1 MISFDVAS
9 LFTKVPLVYTIEL
22 ILDEMYPKCTETCQ
36 EKLKTKQCKM
46 CRDRA
51 DFETLL
57 RAATSE
63 THLLFDSKMYIQ
75 HNGVAM
81 GSPLAPIIADIFMS
95 HLEKTLM
102 NQLEQA
108 GVRLWLRYVDDTFVL
123 IEQNTEIQNIIIILN
138 KFHPSIKFTY
148 EIEQNDQLP
157 FLDVNVI
164 RTNDHTK
171 FETTV
176 FRKNTFT
183 GLMINWSSFVP
194 IEYKKAAVVSM
205 VQRAL
210 SICSSYSLLAKEFE
224 NIRQITKRNGYPST
238 FVDIRIGIGLT
249 KWLGKDNDKRI
260 NTVTE
265 PVKKKMFFELPY
277 VGRSTDGLKRKLTAF
292 ANKIRPD
299 TDLCFYSKTPQSS
312 QTFFQLKDK
321 IPKHLQSDVVYAAK
335 CGDCNDS
342 YVGKTERQC

>member
-1 MISFDVAS
+1 MRSNPDGYRIVYVTDNGSNLINKLTMFYDDNHNDFIGEISIR
-9 LFTKVPLVYTIEL
+9 KGIETEL
-22 ILDEMYPKCTETCQ
+22 KLDEKIHLVSFHCMTTFRNQ
-36 EKLKTKQCKM
+36 
-46 CRDRA
+46 
-51 DFETLL
+51 F
-57 RAATSE
+57 
-63 THLLFDSKMYIQ
+63 THE
-75 HNGVAM
+75 V
-81 GSPLAPIIADIFMS
+81 
-95 HLEKTLM
+95 
-102 NQLEQA
+102 
-108 GVRLWLRYVDDTFVL
+108 
-123 IEQNTEIQNIIIILN
+123 
-138 KFHPSIKFTY
+138 
-148 EIEQNDQLP
+148 EQNDQLP

-164 RTNDHTK
+164 RTNDHAK

-249 KWLGKDNDKRI
+249 KWLGKDNSKRI
-260 NTVTE
+260 NTVTG

-277 VGRSTDGLKRKLTAF
+277 VGSSTDGLKRKLTAL
-292 ANKIRPD
+292 ANKMRPD

-342 YVGKTERQC
+342 YVGKTERQCLRRLQEHGAPQKLFTELGLK